1 MLQTNFKTIIEDSS
15 RNRFLFYYSGSSV
28 CCKELSKDGITRDTI
43 IASQVNENFLVTID
57 TQDNIYVVCLN
68 KDNGL
73 YLLTYINKEWKLDQK
88 LTVQGSG
95 SIYLLSLFANNG
107 AVHLLYAKHMA
118 IANFYNIYHLYKPA
132 GPSSFHLNTSWK
144 KNNVGEVYAENLNNA
159 YSGVMTKDGQLHL
172 VNEWYDGSSFVIN
185 YSWYDYEGDVWRKK
199 PITTLFK
206 KDISVFILYEE
217 ALLQL
222 LCYTYDEDVS
232 AVFYYSKKEGA
243 GKDFEFVCVDKIK
256 TGQAVLPAFHT
267 EGGALYFSWVADNNY
282 GQYLLSKDQKQWT
295 KKQDSAIPAGDNVQL
310 MEYIRNR
317 KGKALISKKSYYTI
331 DHKYNINL
339 PYFRDAGKDGS
350 DREDSEALR
359 NAEGDL
365 VGYIPYILD
374 ELKKLSEA
382 VQKLNERMEQQPPQ
396 RKSEPYKSYTE
407 REDSETEHIV
417 RKPDGNRLRK
427 SSFREQFMN
436 SNKLINRPEAAAL
449 YVGSS
454 ELPNPQELLKT
465 EGIPFAENNNI
476 TTGNPPSAIKQ
487 TSPAPLQQ
495 APVQQVQP
503 QQQAPAQQPPQSAPQ
518 PLPAQPQVQ
527 HVQPASEVAPA
538 DQPAIRQEADASQK
552 DGNVFKKIG
561 EFFK

>member
-57 TQDNIYVVCLN
+57 IQDNIYVVCLN

-73 YLLTYINKEWKLDQK
+73 YLLTYMNKEWKLDQK

-132 GPSSFHLNTSWK
+132 SPSSFHLNTSWK

-159 YSGVMTKDGQLHL
+159 YSSVMTKDGQLHL

-185 YSWYDYEGDVWRKK
+185 YSWYDVEGDTWRKK

-206 KDISVFILYEE
+206 KDISVFLLYEDY
-217 ALLQL
+217 LLHL
-222 LCYTYDEDVS
+222 LCYTYDEDMS
-232 AVFYYSKKEGA
+232 AVFYYNKKEGTS
-243 GKDFEFVCVDKIK
+243 KDFEFVCVDKIK
-256 TGQAVLPAFHT
+256 TAQAVPPAFHVD
-267 EGGALYFSWVADNNY
+267 GGALYFSWVFNNNY
-282 GQYLLSKDQKQWT
+282 GQYLLNKDQKQWA
-295 KKQDSAIPAGDNVQL
+295 KKQDSPIPAGDNVQL
-310 MEYIRNR
+310 VEYMRNR
-317 KGKALISKKSYYTI
+317 KGKALIGKRSYYEI
-331 DHKYNINL
+331 DPRYNVNL
-339 PYFRDAGKDGS
+339 PYFKDAGKDYPEKDGLA
-350 DREDSEALR
+350 DLR

-365 VGYIPYILD
+365 VGYVPYILD

-382 VQKLNERMEQQPPQ
+382 IQKLNERIDQQPVQ
-396 RKSEPYKSYTE
+396 KKSETFRTYADKEPS
-407 REDSETEHIV
+407 DSENIPRRSE
-417 RKPDGNRLRK
+417 NRLRK
-427 SSFREQFMN
+427 SSFKEQFMN
-436 SNKLINRPEAAAL
+436 SNKLLNRPEAAAL

-454 ELPNPQELLKT
+454 ELPNPQELSKK

-476 TTGNPPSAIKQ
+476 SSEEAAPPTPK
-487 TSPAPLQQ
+487 
-495 APVQQVQP
+495 
-503 QQQAPAQQPPQSAPQ
+503 PQSAPQAPAAPQPQQ
-518 PLPAQPQVQ
+518 PLPAQPQQPVQ
-527 HVQPASEVAPA
+527 VPQSPQQPQPEPLPANQAASH
-538 DQPAIRQEADASQK
+538 QELDPLQK

-561 EFFK
+561 DFFK